1 MSAHLRDYQI
11 ETADSIEREWLTND
25 ATLAVLAT
33 GLGKTVIFAEIIR
46 RRKAVGRT
54 LVLAHREELIF
65 QARKKIEHFTG
76 IECEIEMADQMAS
89 TSIFHQMPVVIA
101 TIQTL
106 VSGRKSKRMER
117 FSPQDFATLVFDEA
131 HHGCADT
138 WKSVL
143 DYFKSNPD
151 LKILGV
157 TATPD
162 RTDEAALGQIF
173 QSTAANIGILEG
185 INMGWLVP
193 VEQQM
198 VTVEGLDF
206 SGVRTTAGDL
216 NGADLADIMEAEKNL
231 HGLCSSTIEI
241 AGNRQTIVFTA
252 SVKHAEMACNIFNR
266 HRPGIAEWIC
276 GTTAK
281 ERRRKVMDNM
291 HSGKTQILCNVGVAT
306 EGFDC
311 PAVEIIVMGRP
322 TKSRSLFAQMAGRAT
337 RPLLGVVDGL
347 EDSTPE
353 ARRSAILLSTKKSCL
368 LVDMVGNS
376 GRHKL
381 VTALDLLGGK
391 YPDDVRQLAHELIE
405 KDGGN
410 RNTMDALD
418 EAKEKLAQK
427 RVKEQEEKERAEEAR
442 KAKLKAKAKFST
454 RFVDPFD
461 VCDIAPDL
469 SKDAQTGTLTSR
481 EKEILTWAK
490 VDWESMTY
498 AQAMVVKRESDRRYK
513 AKLASIPQMATL
525 RKHGF
530 DGTHMLKIDASRLI
544 DQIAANGWRRPI
556 NPCVPV
562 TPPPDIP
569 KTDFQAKR
577 EPAIPV
583 GVMEQEDFF

>member
-1 MSAHLRDYQI
+1 MSQHLRDYQT

-33 GLGKTVIFAEIIR
+33 GLGKTIVFAEIIR
-46 RRKAVGRT
+46 RRKPTGRA
-54 LVLAHREELIF
+54 LVLAHREELVF

-76 IECEIEMADQMAS
+76 IECEIEMADQVAS

-106 VSGRKSKRMER
+106 VSGRKQRRMER
-117 FSPQDFATLVFDEA
+117 FSPQDFSTLIFDEA

-143 DYFKSNPD
+143 DYFKGNPD

-185 INMGWLVP
+185 IEMGWLVP
-193 VEQQM
+193 VQQQM

-206 SGVRTTAGDL
+206 SNVRTTAGDL
-216 NGADLADIMEAEKNL
+216 NGADLANIMEAEKNL
-231 HGLCSSTIEI
+231 HGLCSATIDI

-252 SVKHAEMACNIFNR
+252 SVRHAEMACNIFNR
-266 HRPGIAEWIC
+266 HKEGIAEWIC
-276 GTTAK
+276 GTTPK
-281 ERRRKVMDNM
+281 ESRRKIMDNM
-291 HSGKTQILCNVGVAT
+291 HGGRTQILCNVGVAT

-311 PAVEIIVMGRP
+311 PAVEVIVMGRP

-337 RPLLGVVDGL
+337 RPLPGIVDGL
-347 EDSTPE
+347 DDSAP
-353 ARRSAILLSTKKSCL
+353 AMRRDAIAASSKKSCL

-391 YPDDVRQLAHELIE
+391 YPDDVRNLAHDLIQE
-405 KDGGN
+405 DGGN
-410 RNTMDALD
+410 RDTMDALN
-418 EAKEKLAQK
+418 EAQEHLAQK
-427 RVKEQEEKERAEEAR
+427 RRKEQEDKEKAEEAR
-442 KAKLKAKAKFST
+442 KAKIKAKAKFST
-454 RFVDPFD
+454 RFIDPFD
-461 VCDIAPDL
+461 VCDIQPDI
-469 SKDAQTGTLTSR
+469 SKDGETGTLTAR

-490 VDWESMTY
+490 VDWQSMSY
-498 AQAMVVKRESDRRYK
+498 GEAIAVKRESDRRYK
-513 AKLASIPQMATL
+513 AKLCSIPQMNTL

-530 DGTHMLKIDASRLI
+530 DGTEMSKVDASRLI
-544 DQIAANGWRRPI
+544 DQIAANGWRRPA
-556 NPCVPV
+556 NPVV
-562 TPPPDIP
+562 NITPP
-569 KTDFQAKR
+569 AHR
-577 EPAIPV
+577 EMALA
-583 GVMEQEDFF
+583 QDDLL

>member
-1 MSAHLRDYQI
+1 MSAHLRDYQT

-46 RRKAVGRT
+46 RRARFGRS
-54 LVLAHREELIF
+54 LVLCHREELVF

-76 IECEIEMADQMAS
+76 IECEIEMADQTAS

-106 VSGRKSKRMER
+106 VSGRKQKRMER
-117 FSPQDFATLVFDEA
+117 FSPHDFSTLIFDEA

-138 WKSVL
+138 WKAVL
-143 DYFKSNPD
+143 DYFRGNPD

-193 VEQQM
+193 VGQQM

-206 SGVRTTAGDL
+206 SSVRTTAGDL
-216 NGADLADIMEAEKNL
+216 NGADLAAIMEAEKNL
-231 HGLCSSTIEI
+231 HGLCSSTIDI
-241 AGNRQTIVFTA
+241 AGDRQTIVFTA

-266 HRPGIAEWIC
+266 HKAGIAEWIC

-281 ERRRKVMDNM
+281 ESRRKVMDNM
-291 HSGKTQILCNVGVAT
+291 HSGRTQILCNVGVAT

-311 PAVEIIVMGRP
+311 PAVEVIVMGRP

-337 RPLLGVVDGL
+337 RPLPGVVDGL
-347 EDSTPE
+347 DDTAPDVRRKAIVDS
-353 ARRSAILLSTKKSCL
+353 AKKSCL

-391 YPDDVRQLAHELIE
+391 YPDEVRALAHDMIE
-405 KDGGN
+405 EDGGN
-410 RNTMDALD
+410 RDTMEALA
-418 EAKEKLAQK
+418 EAQARVNEK
-427 RVKEQEEKERAEEAR
+427 RRKEQEEKERAEEAR
-442 KAKLKAKAKFST
+442 KARLKAKAKFST
-454 RFVDPFD
+454 RYVDPFD
-461 VCDIAPDL
+461 ICDISPDL
-469 SKDAQTGTLTSR
+469 SADAETGILSAR

-490 VDWESMTY
+490 VNYEEMSY
-498 AQAMVVKRESDRRYK
+498 GQAIAVKRECDRRYK
-513 AKLASIPQMATL
+513 AKLASLPQMNTLLRFGYDAT
-525 RKHGF
+525 
-530 DGTHMLKIDASRLI
+530 DMLKTDASALI
-544 DQIAANGWRRPI
+544 DQISANGWKRPK
-556 NPCVPV
+556 NA
-562 TPPPDIP
+562 PPARPRLGSLAEAVA
-569 KTDFQAKR
+569 Q
-577 EPAIPV
+577 
-583 GVMEQEDFF
+583 QEDLL

>member
-1 MSAHLRDYQI
+1 MNHLRDYQI
-11 ETADSIEREWLTND
+11 ETADSIEREWGAND

-46 RRKAVGRT
+46 RRRAIGRT

-76 IECEIEMADQMAS
+76 IECEIEMADQVAS
-89 TSIFHQMPVVIA
+89 TSMFHQMPVVIA

-106 VSGRKSKRMER
+106 VSGRKAKRMER
-117 FSPQDFATLVFDEA
+117 FSPQDFATLIFDEA

-185 INMGWLVP
+185 IDMGWLVP

-206 SGVRTTAGDL
+206 SSVRTTAGDL
-216 NGADLADIMEAEKNL
+216 NGADLAAIMEAEKNL

-241 AGNRQTIVFTA
+241 VGNRQTIVFTA

-266 HRPGIAEWIC
+266 HRTGIAEWIC
-276 GTTAK
+276 GTTPK
-281 ERRRKVMDNM
+281 ERRRKIMDNM
-291 HSGKTQILCNVGVAT
+291 HSAKTQILCNVGVAT

-311 PAVEIIVMGRP
+311 HAVEVIVMGRP

-337 RPLLGVVDGL
+337 RPLPGVVDGL
-347 EDSTPE
+347 DDTAPE
-353 ARRSAILLSTKKSCL
+353 VRRTAIAGSAKKSCL

-381 VTALDLLGGK
+381 VTALDLLGGT
-391 YPDDVRQLAHELIE
+391 YPEDVRALAHELIE
-405 KDGGN
+405 EDGGN
-410 RNTMDALD
+410 RNTMDALN

-427 RVKEQEEKERAEEAR
+427 RAKELEEKERAEEAR
-442 KAKLKAKAKFST
+442 KARVKAKAKFST
-454 RFVDPFD
+454 RYIDPFD

-469 SKDAQTGTLTSR
+469 SKDSATGVLTAR
-481 EKEILTWAK
+481 DKEKLTWAK
-490 VDWESMTY
+490 VNWEDMNY
-498 AQAMVVKRESDRRYK
+498 AQQMAVIRESDRRYK
-513 AKLASIPQMATL
+513 AKLCSIPQMNTL
-525 RKHGF
+525 KKHGF
-530 DGTHMLKIDASRLI
+530 DGSEMTKVDASRLI
-544 DQIAANGWRRPI
+544 DQIAANGWRRPA
-556 NPCVPV
+556 NPCVNI
-562 TPPPDIP
+562 TP
-569 KTDFQAKR
+569 QAQ
-577 EPAIPV
+577 EMQPA
-583 GVMEQEDFF
+583 GVYSQEDFL